1 MARYTS
7 RNTSVIFRDTAGG
20 ATGFSVAVGPGPGD
34 LTIGQQN
41 SDNAERT
48 RVFNRNQF
56 DGHVLGQDLEQEC
69 SITIQLENQSITDAA
84 NARIYD
90 FIMKK
95 NFYSTR
101 ASVSTDID
109 AWETLVT
116 FNDGTTTST
125 FTIPVCEGG
134 FDFAEA
140 PDGSTFSISFRNNGA
155 IVAG

>member
-7 RNTSVIFRDTAGG
+7 RNTSVIFRDVAGG
-20 ATGFSVAVGPGPGD
+20 ATGLSVAVGPGPGD
-34 LTIGQQN
+34 LSIGQQN

-69 SITIQLENQSITDAA
+69 SITIQLENQTITDAA
-84 NARIYD
+84 NARVYD

-95 NFYSTR
+95 GTFASR

-109 AWETLVT
+109 AWETMVT
-116 FNDGTTTST
+116 FDDGTTNS
-125 FTIPVCEGG
+125 FFVIPVCEGG
-134 FDFAEA
+134 FDFSEA
-140 PDGSTFSISFRNNGA
+140 PDGSSFSISFRNNGA
-155 IVAG
+155 IVVS